1 MERQD
6 ENKTKDKQTDN
17 EETIRTQQ
25 YIEEQPSIRLRTEW
39 TDKKKQ
45 PWYDTSYTRVTE
57 VYIRNHNT
65 IEDLQELFNFYWL
78 EYTEKY
84 IKEDYVRELTK
95 FAKYNRL
102 NRPDVVWKSQ
112 QGGSSIKLT
121 RPWLNVA
128 KDVVKESVH
137 SFVMSK
143 LELHKLILAEI
154 EDRNEK
160 SRSGEYDSDHPKY
173 MSEYAYRKCDVK
185 YRTFMHYIKDNS
197 GYDYSNSDRKSY
209 ELVEELN
216 DLIDMYETKQK
227 AYLFKKMVA
236 DDTKGRQR
244 YWELI
249 STKDDNWNKTKKV
262 NKKLDWQI
270 QMEEIMGDIMDE
282 QDDLSDNE

>member
-1 MERQD
+1 
-6 ENKTKDKQTDN
+6 
-17 EETIRTQQ
+17 
-25 YIEEQPSIRLRTEW
+25 
-39 TDKKKQ
+39 
-45 PWYDTSYTRVTE
+45 
-57 VYIRNHNT
+57 
-65 IEDLQELFNFYWL
+65 
-78 EYTEKY
+78 
-84 IKEDYVRELTK
+84 
-95 FAKYNRL
+95 
-102 NRPDVVWKSQ
+102 
-112 QGGSSIKLT
+112 
-121 RPWLNVA
+121 
-128 KDVVKESVH
+128 
-137 SFVMSK
+137 MSK

-262 NKKLDWQI
+262 DKKLD
-270 QMEEIMGDIMDE
+270 
-282 QDDLSDNE
+282 